1 MKKYLT
7 DWTVKDTLRSSSGFY
22 AAIFHNEKSD
32 NYVLAVRGS
41 QSLFSYEGVKDWT
54 DDIIYSVR
62 NEISSQMEEVPNLV
76 GDYLAQNSDILPRLS
91 VTGHSLGGGLG
102 IMISNMYG
110 LYAETFDASPMLDVS
125 YYRMTF
131 EYTANFSGI
140 DKWIYIDHVG
150 EGDAIGGHEYDY
162 KNAVKHK
169 KQANVITTPSLSPA
183 HSRDSLITIDEKNQ
197 EIEMSP
203 ITDEHYSKNM
213 DKMEKAVKHR
223 FIVADRCL
231 PKGSLVMGTSNYDS
245 LFGYSGDTT
254 WYMNTIAVPHTDVMY
269 GGDGDDVLLP
279 QTGDDYIIGGK
290 GDDRIYGDTGDDVYF
305 YSQGDGT
312 DTIID
317 SSGND
322 EIWLLNYTKEQLKK
336 FKIDTKS
343 DNNYILVYDDVGTL
357 IFNIWKTSG
366 TSTHSMDIKYVTDEK
381 TESYTRLVDWNR
393 VKSVRKLKFA
403 CPVDIGIYNGNG
415 DLVTTL
421 YDGEESLFSDDNGVY
436 SVVYDGEEYVKC
448 IDVSDE
454 SYSFVISG
462 KDNGTMCIDECFESG
477 DGKLLTEYTAKSVP
491 VYKASTYKLSL
502 NGDDEPQLDGTE
514 YNVEFDKKQY
524 VPVLSAK
531 IKKDNIRIAVEKG
544 KQLSVS
550 VNPKNADNKNVEWA
564 SMDESIATVD
574 ENGYV
579 KGVAPGETTVVAE
592 IDGKTAVCTVNVAEK
607 QFNYLIL
614 IIPGALILLTAVGVL
629 IVVAVKRKNKK
640 TLVPCENGQ
649 HRKSAFCGRLKV
661 VSGNQFG
668 QEYSLDSQNEKSVG
682 KAQDCDIK
690 LDESYKKVSRR
701 HCVIKLSE
709 NGLGYEVMDTSSNG
723 TYVQKIKLPRNEF
736 AFIPAGATLLLADA
750 ECELLLLPPIRNN

>member
-1 MKKYLT
+1 M
-7 DWTVKDTLRSSSGFY
+7 
-22 AAIFHNEKSD
+22 
-32 NYVLAVRGS
+32 
-41 QSLFSYEGVKDWT
+41 
-54 DDIIYSVR
+54 
-62 NEISSQMEEVPNLV
+62 
-76 GDYLAQNSDILPRLS
+76 
-91 VTGHSLGGGLG
+91 
-102 IMISNMYG
+102 
-110 LYAETFDASPMLDVS
+110 
-125 YYRMTF
+125 
-131 EYTANFSGI
+131 
-140 DKWIYIDHVG
+140 
-150 EGDAIGGHEYDY
+150 
-162 KNAVKHK
+162 
-169 KQANVITTPSLSPA
+169 
-183 HSRDSLITIDEKNQ
+183 
-197 EIEMSP
+197 
-203 ITDEHYSKNM
+203 
-213 DKMEKAVKHR
+213 
-223 FIVADRCL
+223 
-231 PKGSLVMGTSNYDS
+231 
-245 LFGYSGDTT
+245 
-254 WYMNTIAVPHTDVMY
+254 
-269 GGDGDDVLLP
+269 LP

-357 IFNIWKTSG
+357 IFKIWKTSG

-502 NGDDEPQLDGTE
+502 NGDDEPKLDGTE

-531 IKKDNIRIAVEKG
+531 MKKDNIRIAVEKG

-723 TYVQKIKLPRNEF
+723 TYVQKIRLPRNEF

>member
-1 MKKYLT
+1 M
-7 DWTVKDTLRSSSGFY
+7 
-22 AAIFHNEKSD
+22 IFK
-32 NYVLAVRGS
+32 
-41 QSLFSYEGVKDWT
+41 
-54 DDIIYSVR
+54 
-62 NEISSQMEEVPNLV
+62 
-76 GDYLAQNSDILPRLS
+76 
-91 VTGHSLGGGLG
+91 
-102 IMISNMYG
+102 
-110 LYAETFDASPMLDVS
+110 
-125 YYRMTF
+125 
-131 EYTANFSGI
+131 
-140 DKWIYIDHVG
+140 
-150 EGDAIGGHEYDY
+150 
-162 KNAVKHK
+162 
-169 KQANVITTPSLSPA
+169 
-183 HSRDSLITIDEKNQ
+183 
-197 EIEMSP
+197 
-203 ITDEHYSKNM
+203 
-213 DKMEKAVKHR
+213 
-223 FIVADRCL
+223 
-231 PKGSLVMGTSNYDS
+231 
-245 LFGYSGDTT
+245 
-254 WYMNTIAVPHTDVMY
+254 
-269 GGDGDDVLLP
+269 
-279 QTGDDYIIGGK
+279 
-290 GDDRIYGDTGDDVYF
+290 
-305 YSQGDGT
+305 
-312 DTIID
+312 
-317 SSGND
+317 
-322 EIWLLNYTKEQLKK
+322 
-336 FKIDTKS
+336 
-343 DNNYILVYDDVGTL
+343 
-357 IFNIWKTSG
+357 IWKTSG

-502 NGDDEPQLDGTE
+502 NGDDEPKLDGTE

-550 VNPKNADNKNVEWA
+550 VNPQNADNKNVEWA
-564 SMDESIATVD
+564 SMDECIATVD

-723 TYVQKIKLPRNEF
+723 TYVQKIRLPRNEF
-736 AFIPAGATLLLADA
+736 AFVPAGATLLLADT
-750 ECELLLLPPIRNN
+750 ECELLLLPPIRNS